1 MRPARSGETGLP
13 ATSPERQVVGLDSS
27 NEGSRMRSSNIV
39 GTPCTIVTRS
49 RRINASAPAASNR
62 SCSTSVA
69 PAVIVTATT
78 CIPKIVN
85 TGTAPSTRSSPVVP
99 SAWLDAR
106 AVMVMLSCD
115 TTTPLG
121 FPIVPEV
128 YRMARGCLAEARQR
142 LGKRHCF
149 PFDLRV
155 GHPARPEHQKLT
167 VRMLSR
173 RLREEHGQM
182 ICRQVY
188 HVPHSGVNL

>member
-1 MRPARSGETGLP
+1 MRPARSGETELP

-99 SAWLDAR
+99 PAIGPTHENQR
-106 AVMVMLSCD
+106 AQL
-115 TTTPLG
+115 
-121 FPIVPEV
+121 
-128 YRMARGCLAEARQR
+128 
-142 LGKRHCF
+142 
-149 PFDLRV
+149 
-155 GHPARPEHQKLT
+155 
-167 VRMLSR
+167 
-173 RLREEHGQM
+173 
-182 ICRQVY
+182 RQVREDL
-188 HVPHSGVNL
+188 VVQLDEI